1 MIKLFEQNNLN
12 ISLCKKSDFKDIPD
26 NWIYEKKYDGI
37 RAISIDG
44 ELYNRKENGLN
55 REISKQ
61 FPEIQPIR
69 NLVLDGEIIAKD
81 FKTILTRIQTQ
92 NEFRI
97 KLLSKQYPTIF
108 VVFDVLAGKEAGE
121 WKDYRQKPLVERKKT
136 LKTLKNTGKNT
147 ETVTY
152 TNWKEGIWEKV
163 TRNDWEG
170 IIR

>member
-69 NLVLDGEIIAKD
+69 NTVLDGEIIAKD

-108 VVFDVLAGKEAGE
+108 VSLMFWQEK
-121 WKDYRQKPLVERKKT
+121 RQVNGRIID
-136 LKTLKNTGKNT
+136 KNP
-147 ETVTY
+147 
-152 TNWKEGIWEKV
+152 
-163 TRNDWEG
+163 
-170 IIR
+170 